1 MVKDAV
7 GRVAEVGQKVAFGQ
21 ANRGAHPLIVGT
33 ISKVSS
39 KTVTIEYERVA
50 VRWSDKERVVVI
62 DSAQRN
68 SGAFVQVLP

>member
-33 ISKVSS
+33 ISKVSP

-68 SGAFVQVLP
+68 SGAFVVVQA

>member
-68 SGAFVQVLP
+68 SGAFVVVQV

>member
-7 GRVAEVGQKVAFGQ
+7 GRVAEVGQKAAFGQ

-39 KTVTIEYERVA
+39 KTVIIEYERVA

-68 SGAFVQVLP
+68 SGAFVVVQA

>member
-39 KTVTIEYERVA
+39 KTVIIEYERVA

-68 SGAFVQVLP
+68 SGAFVVVQA